1 MRWLLILLIAFTGC
15 RRKSKPAPVQ
25 PVVAEQAPAAIG
37 EAVGQPSSSAPQN
50 SSAPRPARTRA
61 GHPGEPADPASLRG
75 LPEKYFAQIG
85 SFPNSWQEMIN
96 RKYLAAVP
104 MGKNG
109 KPLDFRLYTEWLA
122 LPP

>member
-1 MRWLLILLIAFTGC
+1 MRWLLILLLALAGC
-15 RRKSKPAPVQ
+15 RRKSTPPPTPPVTSEPAP
-25 PVVAEQAPAAIG
+25 APATPGA
-37 EAVGQPSSSAPQN
+37 GQPPANAPVPGT
-50 SSAPRPARTRA
+50 APRPAKSRA

-75 LPEKYFAQIG
+75 LPEKYFAQVG

-104 MGKNG
+104 LGKNG
-109 KPLDFRLYTEWLA
+109 KPLDFRQYAEWVA